1 MAEDIKIGPHSNRA
15 SFLESYQWLEDGVP
29 VTLTGATIVFCVR
42 DKESDSTEIDA
53 STTDGKITIST
64 TTFTLA
70 LNKSEFSDMDPGE
83 YKVGCTITLDDFTEQ
98 AFAGTFIVYDG
109 VVA

>member
-15 SFLESYQWLEDGVP
+15 DFLESYQWLEDGSP

-42 DKESDSTEIDA
+42 NKESESAEIDA

-64 TTFTLA
+64 TTFTIA
-70 LNKSEFSDMDPGE
+70 LDKDEFSDLDAGT
-83 YKVGCTITLDDFTEQ
+83 YDVGCTITLDDFTEQ
-98 AFAGTFIVYDG
+98 AFVGTFIIYDG